1 MLLRPLALGPFDLIL
16 SWTGPDGAR
25 PSAISPEPMCVKWT
39 KFVGSPIMLRSIFLR
54 LFLGGGLAT
63 TQQPILCQ
71 NSLIPAVLLLCS
83 EWVRRPWFSLDA
95 LQAAEDVVENKNAA

>member
-1 MLLRPLALGPFDLIL
+1 M
-16 SWTGPDGAR
+16 
-25 PSAISPEPMCVKWT
+25 
-39 KFVGSPIMLRSIFLR
+39 
-54 LFLGGGLAT
+54 AT